1 MKFCTKC
8 NFMLYVKITDEND
21 LIYECKNCGHHN
33 EHSKTDEDN
42 CIYSRDYKTDKISY
56 LWMINKHLCD
66 DPTLPRVNNI
76 PCPNDECQTN
86 TKGGPPKE
94 VIYVK
99 YNKNNLKY
107 FYMCCICK
115 TTWKHE

>member
-1 MKFCTKC
+1 MKFCSKC
-8 NFMLYVKITDEND
+8 DFMLYVKITDEKN
-21 LIYECKNCGHHN
+21 LIYECKNCGFHN

-56 LWMINKHLCD
+56 SWMINKNLCD

-76 PCPNDECQTN
+76 PCPNDDCQTN
-86 TKGGPPKE
+86 TLNTPKE
-94 VIYVK
+94 VIYIK
-99 YNKNNLKY
+99 FNKTNLKY
-107 FYMCCICK
+107 FYMCCVCK